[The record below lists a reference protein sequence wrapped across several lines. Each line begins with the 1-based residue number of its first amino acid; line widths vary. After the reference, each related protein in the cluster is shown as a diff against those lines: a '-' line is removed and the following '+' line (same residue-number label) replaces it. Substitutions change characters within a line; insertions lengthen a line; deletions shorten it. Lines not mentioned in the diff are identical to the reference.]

1 MRTSILPLVS
11 RLSLV
16 AALALAVATPAFAG
30 EGRDGARKGRKAAKV
45 KRLFERF
52 DTDNSGS
59 LASSE
64 VPERLWNRLARADA
78 DANGDVTLDEIK
90 AAAAARREA
99 RAEKAAEKFAS
110 LDTNGDGLLS
120 ADEVGDERYARMV
133 RLDADGNG
141 GVSLDEAREGRAGKR
156 GKRGKRGRRGRILKR
171 FDTNQDGAL
180 SQDEV
185 PEKVWAKISAADAD
199 GDGSVTKEELKAHRG
214 AQGQSQGQGRRARRA
229 RR

>member
-30 EGRDGARKGRKAAKV
+30 EGQDGDRKGRKAAKL

-52 DTDNSGS
+52 DTDSSGS

-64 VPERLWNRLARADA
+64 VPERLWNRLSRADA
-78 DANGDVTLDEIK
+78 DASGDVTLEEIK
-90 AAAAARREA
+90 AAATARREA
-99 RAEKAAEKFAS
+99 RAEKAAEKLAS

-120 ADEVGDERYARMV
+120 ADEVGEERYARMV

-141 GVSLDEAREGRAGKR
+141 GVSLAEAREGRAGKR
-156 GKRGKRGRRGRILKR
+156 GKRGRRGRIFRRLDK
-171 FDTNQDGAL
+171 NQDGAL

-185 PEKVWAKISAADAD
+185 PEQVWAKISAADAD
-199 GDGSVTKEELKAHRG
+199 GDGAVTKEEMKAHRG
-214 AQGQSQGQGRRARRA
+214 AQGQGERQGRRTRRARR
-229 RR
+229 